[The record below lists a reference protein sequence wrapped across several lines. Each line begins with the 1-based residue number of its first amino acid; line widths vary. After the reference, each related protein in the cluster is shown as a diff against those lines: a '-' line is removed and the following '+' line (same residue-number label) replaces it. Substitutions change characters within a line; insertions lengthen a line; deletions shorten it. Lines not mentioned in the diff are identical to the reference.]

1 MAGIVAIVGRPNV
14 GKSTLFNRL
23 IGQRKAIVDDSSGVT
38 RDRHYGKSDWTG
50 KEFTVVD
57 TGGYVDNSSD
67 IFEKHIRE
75 QVEEAMAEADAIL
88 FMVDA
93 TADPNELDIAFS
105 QILRKLN
112 KPTLLVANKADND
125 ERTFMANSY
134 YSLGYD
140 QLFPISSVTGSGT
153 GELLDELVKH
163 LPAGDVSL
171 YEEDIPKIAFVGR
184 PNVGKSTICNTLLG
198 EERNIVTDI
207 AGTTRDTLY
216 TRYKAFN
223 HDLYLVDTAGVR
235 RKSRVSEDIEFY
247 SVMRSIKAIENV
259 DVIALVIDAVRG
271 IESQD
276 LNLFG
281 LAQRNGKGVVI
292 IVNKWDLVE
301 KDTHTVKDY
310 TEYIKEKIAPW
321 TDVPIH
327 FVSALTKKR
336 VLKALDSLVE
346 VYNSMNTKI
355 PTSKLNDYLLDV
367 IARKPPPATKGK
379 YIKIKYITQLPTR
392 CPSFVF
398 FCNLPQY
405 VQESYKRFLENKLR
419 ETYNFSGV
427 PIRLFFRK
435 K

>member
-57 TGGYVDNSSD
+57 TGGYVDKSSD

-93 TADPNELDIAFS
+93 TTDPNELDIAFA
-105 QILRKLN
+105 QILRKLE
-112 KPTLLVANKADND
+112 KPTILVANKADND
-125 ERTFMANSY
+125 ERAFMANSY

-163 LPAGDVSL
+163 LPEGDVSL

-198 EERNIVTDI
+198 EERNIVTEI

-216 TRYKAFN
+216 TRYKAFH

-259 DVIALVIDAVRG
+259 DVVALVIDAVRG
-271 IESQD
+271 IEAQD

-292 IVNKWDLVE
+292 IINKWDLVE
-301 KDTHTVKDY
+301 KDTHTVKEY
-310 TEYIKEKIAPW
+310 TAYIKEKIAPF

-336 VLKALDSLVE
+336 VLKALDSLVV
-346 VYNSMNTKI
+346 VYNSLNRKI
-355 PTSKLNDYLLDV
+355 STSKLNDYMLDI

-419 ETYNFSGV
+419 ENYDFSGV

>member
-1 MAGIVAIVGRPNV
+1 MGGIVAIVGRPNV

-23 IGQRKAIVDDSSGVT
+23 IGQRKAIVDDQSGVT
-38 RDRHYGKSDWTG
+38 RDRHYGKSDWVG
-50 KEFTVVD
+50 KDFTVID

-67 IFEKHIRE
+67 LFEKHIRE
-75 QVEEAMAEADAIL
+75 QVEAAMSEADVLL

-93 TADPNELDIAFS
+93 TTDPNELDLAFA
-105 QILRKLN
+105 QIVRQID

-125 ERTFMANSY
+125 ERIFMANSY
-134 YSLGYD
+134 YSLGFEM
-140 QLFPISSVTGSGT
+140 LFPVSSVSGSGT

-163 LPAGDVSL
+163 LPSGDVGL
-171 YEEDIPKIAFVGR
+171 YEEDIPKIAFIGR

-223 HDLYLVDTAGVR
+223 KDLYLIDTAGVR
-235 RKSRVSEDIEFY
+235 KKSKVSEDIEFY
-247 SVMRSIKAIENV
+247 SVMRSIKALENA
-259 DVIALVIDAVRG
+259 DVVALVLDATRG

-310 TEYIKEKIAPW
+310 TAYIHEKIAPF

-327 FVSALTKKR
+327 FVSAITKQR
-336 VLKALDSLVE
+336 VLKALESIMDVYQSL
-346 VYNSMNTKI
+346 NSKVS
-355 PTSKLNDYLLDV
+355 TSKLNDYLLD
-367 IARKPPPATKGK
+367 IINRTPPAAVKGK
-379 YIKIKYITQLPTR
+379 YIKIKYITQLPTA
-392 CPSFVF
+392 CPTFVF

-405 VQESYKRFLENKLR
+405 IQDSYKRFLENKIR
-419 ETYNFSGV
+419 EQYDFKGV